1 MRLSTRLTRALI
13 VGLVAGAWSASP
25 ANAQEE
31 PGGPRIPE
39 PGGPRIPA
47 PPPSTPAP
55 APPPPSTPTKAPP
68 ETTPPQAESKAPT
81 SAEATVEPTTD
92 SKPFRIYAGLGSHF
106 PVAQRGGL
114 LPVDEIGGGVA
125 LELAGGWQATES
137 ILLGLR
143 FDLLFASAQGAGW
156 AKILRA
162 DVNGGLGLDVGPTL
176 QLTFHPFEH
185 ATLRVGVDGY
195 LSRAS
200 TSQATSDGVRI
211 GTLRVAPGEQIGVGY
226 GGWSAG
232 GTLVLAYR
240 GVTVDVRY
248 IRTQWGSAS
257 IAGRELD
264 ANGLSSDRLKV
275 AAGYTL
281 HF

>member
-1 MRLSTRLTRALI
+1 MRLTARFTRAPI
-13 VGLVAGAWSASP
+13 IGLVVVAWTAGP

-55 APPPPSTPTKAPP
+55 APPPPTEAPP
-68 ETTPPQAESKAPT
+68 ETKPPAPT
-81 SAEATVEPTTD
+81 STDPTSTEATVEPTTD
-92 SKPFRIYAGLGSHF
+92 SKPFHIYAGLGSHF

-114 LPVDEIGGGVA
+114 LPVDEIGGGVT

-137 ILLGLR
+137 VLLGLR

-162 DVNGGLGLDVGPTL
+162 DVGGGLGLDVGPTL

-185 ATLRVGVDGY
+185 ATLRFGVDGY

-200 TSQATSDGVRI
+200 TGQATSDGVRI

-257 IAGRELD
+257 IAGRDLD